1 MTIGRVARIVFV
13 GCVSA
18 FSALAQ
24 NWLSIGVKGGVS
36 LTDPFADRTY
46 SYVTGT
52 IRQPFGPPIV
62 EAQTTRV
69 FGGSRSFILG
79 PTLEVE
85 LPFGLAVEADAL
97 YRPMDLK
104 AQQTT
109 SLGNFVLPG
118 STTLL
123 TRIDAWEF
131 PILAKYRL
139 PLPLMKPYVEAGPSF
154 RATSASLAQ
163 HMSGVGFSAGIG
175 VESHIGPLRI
185 APEVRY
191 THWGSDGSYTVPYHA
206 SSYPNQVEFL
216 AGLATAPAAFG
227 TASPAGSGWLRRL
240 SFGVKAGLPLTTA
253 FLSDEFG
260 KVSYP
265 SIRCGDFGP
274 NPSDCADASATVQT
288 YRASRNYLVG
298 PLVELRLP
306 LNFSVEADALY
317 HPLSLATAPDAR
329 LIELPSIK
337 TFGSWEFPVVGKY
350 KFRTPFASP
359 YLEAGP
365 TFRTASSPLKHYLSS
380 AGVVAGL
387 GVEATISRLRIAPEV
402 RFVHW
407 GHDAP
412 DAGSLFY
419 SSRRNQAQFLVGL
432 LY

>member
-1 MTIGRVARIVFV
+1 V
-13 GCVSA
+13 
-18 FSALAQ
+18 L
-24 NWLSIGVKGGVS
+24 
-36 LTDPFADRTY
+36 
-46 SYVTGT
+46 
-52 IRQPFGPPIV
+52 
-62 EAQTTRV
+62 
-69 FGGSRSFILG
+69 
-79 PTLEVE
+79 
-85 LPFGLAVEADAL
+85 LPFGLSVEADAL

-104 AQQTT
+104 VTQTT
-109 SLGNFVLPG
+109 SHGTLVLPY

-123 TRIDAWEF
+123 SRIDVWEF

-139 PLPLMKPYVEAGPSF
+139 PLPLMKPYIEAGPSF
-154 RATSASLAQ
+154 RATGASLAQ
-163 HMSGVGFSAGIG
+163 HMSGAGVSAGVGI
-175 VESHIGPLRI
+175 ETHIGPLQI

-191 THWGSDGSYTVPYHA
+191 THWGSDGAYNVPYHA
-206 SSYPNQVEFL
+206 APYPNQIEFL

-227 TASPAGSGWLRRL
+227 TTSPTGSRWQRRW
-240 SFGVKAGLPLTTA
+240 SFGLKAGLPFTTA

-265 SIRCGDFGP
+265 SIRCGGFSP
-274 NPSDCADASATVQT
+274 NPSDCAAASATVQI
-288 YRASRNYLVG
+288 YMASRNYLVG

-306 LNFSVEADALY
+306 LSFSVEADALY
-317 HPLSLATAPDAR
+317 HPLSLAALPDAR
-329 LIELPSIK
+329 LLELPSIK

-350 KFRTPFASP
+350 KFRAPFASP

-380 AGVVAGL
+380 AGVVAGI
-387 GVEATISRLRIAPEV
+387 GVEATVWRVRITPEV

-412 DAGSLFY
+412 DAGPLFY

>member
-240 SFGVKAGLPLTTA
+240 SFGVKAGC
-253 FLSDEFG
+253 
-260 KVSYP
+260 
-265 SIRCGDFGP
+265 R
-274 NPSDCADASATVQT
+274 
-288 YRASRNYLVG
+288 
-298 PLVELRLP
+298 
-306 LNFSVEADALY
+306 
-317 HPLSLATAPDAR
+317 
-329 LIELPSIK
+329 
-337 TFGSWEFPVVGKY
+337 
-350 KFRTPFASP
+350 
-359 YLEAGP
+359 
-365 TFRTASSPLKHYLSS
+365 
-380 AGVVAGL
+380 
-387 GVEATISRLRIAPEV
+387 
-402 RFVHW
+402 
-407 GHDAP
+407 
-412 DAGSLFY
+412 
-419 SSRRNQAQFLVGL
+419 
-432 LY
+432 